1 MTWHWNKVDQALS
14 VLDQQN
20 TDKDK
25 HVRSDS
31 GHTQLYVHDDKLHGI
46 GSPKDKYAEGVRLI
60 KDAIKLDYGDNK
72 DDQVFRNIGITSDKD
87 GLKLKQIPALRKEVS
102 RLVLLDLDRFRF
114 VKLPGLTKA
123 TQAGSILQLQ
133 PDIQKFYLLRT
144 HDAYAI
150 NCSTD
155 QSTWDYPGD
164 KVHVS
169 VHVPADKD
177 DLTQLE
183 AAWNNVVLPFALGD
197 HETIR
202 EFKVANM
209 EAARRSLPRADA
221 QRIYFGAQITVYL
234 RATPGDEKRAAE
246 RFAEVMK
253 SVNYALSAG
262 GISPG
267 KQPDS
272 DLKISDYLS
281 FRHDLDDLLPDSKA
295 EAAKQDYKGGTLE
308 MYLADRRVSIDDSD
322 LRRYG
327 EHKKKMENRLLYRIL
342 KEIGIK

>member
-1 MTWHWNKVDQALS
+1 MTWHWNEVDQALS

-31 GHTQLYVHDDKLHGI
+31 SHTQLYVHDDKLHGI
-46 GSPKDKYAEGVRLI
+46 GSAKDKYAEGVRLI
-60 KDAIKLDYGDNK
+60 KGAIKLDYGDNK
-72 DDQVFRNIGITSDKD
+72 DDQVFRNIGITNDKD

-102 RLVLLDLDRFRF
+102 RLVLLDLERFRY
-114 VKLPGLTKA
+114 VRLPSLTKA

-133 PDIQKFYLLRT
+133 PDTQKFYLLRT

-150 NCSTD
+150 NLSRD

-169 VHVPADKD
+169 VQVPVDKD
-177 DLTQLE
+177 DLTQVE
-183 AAWNNVVLPFALGD
+183 AAWNNVVLPFALGQ
-197 HETIR
+197 HETVK
-202 EFKVANM
+202 EFKVSNM
-209 EAARRSLPRADA
+209 VAARRSLPRDDA

-234 RATPGDEKRAAE
+234 RATPSDEKRAAE